1 MTSVGSKLPRG
12 VVLVGSIR
20 GQGDLR
26 IAGEVEGPIEID
38 GLLVI
43 DPSGVVRGDVRARS
57 ITVAG
62 QLEGNATAVELVRLE
77 PGAKMIGDARAE
89 RVSAAAGALLRG
101 RIRTSQERAQ
111 LERMRR
117 TTGGTLL
124 APYSSSGMIAAPES
138 SAGMVRAPS
147 SAGGIASPVHPAASP
162 ARRRDSEPLPPLAE
176 VVRDEPGIEPVRARG
191 IVQRYPE
198 AERGEPPRAEPPRV
212 GPPPREPQRVEPQRV
227 EPPRVES
234 QRVEPQ
240 PPPSPGLV
248 AHEDADR
255 PPPPVMPSLGRRR
268 ATRRNV
274 EAPS

>member
-12 VVLVGSIR
+12 VTLVGSIR

-43 DPSGVVRGDVRARS
+43 EPSGVVRGEIRARS

-77 PGAKMIGDARAE
+77 PGAKMVGDARAE

-124 APYSSSGMIAAPES
+124 APYSSSGMLAAPGTS
-138 SAGMVRAPS
+138 PGVVRAPS
-147 SAGGIASPVHPAASP
+147 SAGSVASVVREDAPAP
-162 ARRRDSEPLPPLAE
+162 RRRDTEPLPPLAD
-176 VVRDEPGIEPVRARG
+176 VVRDELGVDPVRVRSEEIA
-191 IVQRYPE
+191 PE
-198 AERGEPPRAEPPRV
+198 PAENEAPASQASDAE
-212 GPPPREPQRVEPQRV
+212 
-227 EPPRVES
+227 
-234 QRVEPQ
+234 
-240 PPPSPGLV
+240 
-248 AHEDADR
+248 DR

-268 ATRRNV
+268 ASRRNV
-274 EAPS
+274 EASS